1 VILTTLEQLVS
12 QAEIALILPRT
23 VVDEFTRNK
32 TRVIEESSRSL
43 SNIIK
48 RVKEA
53 GEKFGD
59 PRQKRGVVNEL
70 NDVDHQD
77 DRNRI

>member
-1 VILTTLEQLVS
+1 VILTALEQLVS

-43 SNIIK
+43 SSIIK

-53 GEKFGD
+53 REKFGE
-59 PRQKRGVVNEL
+59 PRQKRRVVNEL